1 MDRPDGTRCAN
12 CGVAL
17 AGLYCHACGQ
27 RHEPHIHSIGHFLA
41 EAAESVTHADSRLW
55 RTLLP
60 LLFRPGFLT
69 VEFFAGRRAR
79 YLPPIRL
86 YLVLSVALFLV
97 AGALPDGDGRRNLD
111 VAFQDRAGAPARET
125 ADASAPR
132 APVIRDCETL
142 EVSLPGAPWLRP
154 RLVAACHRVASE
166 GPDALVE
173 SLVHNLPRAMFLFLP
188 LVAALMQLLYWRP
201 RHAYVEHLLFLV
213 HNHAAVFLSG
223 TLLLIAAALLPGST
237 LLALAALVYY
247 AWYLQRA
254 LRTVYGQGRALTLF
268 KFATLG
274 VVYLALG
281 LVMLVATV
289 VVSAVAL

>member
-97 AGALPDGDGRRNLD
+97 AGALPDGDGRRKRARGTETHRQDDHGTDRRSD
-111 VAFQDRAGAPARET
+111 VDHGLRHVLG
-125 ADASAPR
+125 PR
-132 APVIRDCETL
+132 R
-142 EVSLPGAPWLRP
+142 
-154 RLVAACHRVASE
+154 
-166 GPDALVE
+166 
-173 SLVHNLPRAMFLFLP
+173 
-188 LVAALMQLLYWRP
+188 
-201 RHAYVEHLLFLV
+201 
-213 HNHAAVFLSG
+213 
-223 TLLLIAAALLPGST
+223 
-237 LLALAALVYY
+237 
-247 AWYLQRA
+247 
-254 LRTVYGQGRALTLF
+254 
-268 KFATLG
+268 
-274 VVYLALG
+274 
-281 LVMLVATV
+281 
-289 VVSAVAL
+289 